1 MPSRITFLI
10 AALLFCP
17 ALALAGS
24 PVPEQDPPGRDAAL
38 PLALEQGRDLARPAE
53 PGVDDPAGDQDGDG
67 VENGSD
73 NCYYEP
79 NGSQLDT
86 DGDGV
91 GDACDP
97 YPEGGPLALDA
108 PVLLPEP
115 DADGNTDHYTF
126 DIGTDSQGRI
136 FVLLASFDFASGLN
150 ENLWLTRSIDG
161 GLTWEDPIQVNAAD
175 EVAWNSYADM
185 AVDDADNI
193 FVIWANAN
201 GKVRLV
207 RSSDNGQ
214 SLEPD
219 PLIET
224 SDGACPGGGTAVAA
238 HGGRVYAVWDT
249 ADSEGADCPDST
261 IVQRRSDDGGDSF
274 ADTEQVRGTGS
285 CFPELAVS
293 EADGTVYLS
302 YSDGDLSSNGFLA
315 VTTSTDFGVTYGAG
329 QAVLDGDVPG
339 NRIFFPAQIEE
350 GQASVVHTGWAEGFI
365 DNADDF
371 FEYLDIWADR
381 SLDGA
386 STFEGDQALTANEE
400 VRDASIQPGT
410 TNWDLVTLPDGS
422 VYRVLLNGNRDFGY
436 RPYYTLSSAG
446 ESYSPLEP
454 VDASG
459 PGFSAQPPVIEQT
472 SDGHTVFAYSLLEL
486 GTSSPYQPYLVS
498 TSSPKPGTVGGVA
511 DLRWVEGSKQEI
523 VWGAADGALSY
534 DVARG
539 DLGSLSSSEDLA
551 SASPFACDTW
561 QRNAVDAEEPAAASG
576 FYYLVRGRAGQTR
589 GSWGHEDRDQ
599 NMTACD

>member
-1 MPSRITFLI
+1 MSSRTAIFS
-10 AALLFCP
+10 AVLLVLP
-17 ALALAGS
+17 ALALAEG
-24 PVPEQDPPGRDAAL
+24 PAPEPTDPGRESAL
-38 PLALEQGRDLARPAE
+38 SHALDRGRELARPAG

-67 VENGSD
+67 VSNGSD

-79 NGSQLDT
+79 NASQTDT

-97 YPEGGPLALDA
+97 YPGGGPLTLDA

-136 FVLLASFDFASGLN
+136 FVLLASFDFAAGLN

-161 GLTWEDPIQVNAAD
+161 GLTWEAPIQVNAAD
-175 EVAWNSYADM
+175 GVAWNRYADM
-185 AVDDADNI
+185 TVDDADNI
-193 FVIWANAN
+193 FIIWANAN

-249 ADSEGADCPDST
+249 GDSTAADCPDST
-261 IVQRRSDDGGDSF
+261 IVQQRSEDGGDTFS
-274 ADTEQVRGTGS
+274 DTEQVRGTGS

-293 EADGTVYLS
+293 ESDGTVYLS
-302 YSDGDLSSNGFLA
+302 YSDGDLSANGFLA
-315 VTTSTDFGVTYGAG
+315 VSTSTDFGLTYGAG

-350 GQASVVHTGWAEGFI
+350 GQPSVVHTGWAEGFL
-365 DNADDF
+365 DSNDAY
-371 FEYLDIWADR
+371 EYLDIWADR
-381 SLDGA
+381 SLDGG
-386 STFEGDQALTANEE
+386 STFEADQALTSNAE
-400 VRDASIQPGT
+400 VRDPAIEPGT

-422 VYRVLLNGNRDFGY
+422 AYRVLLNGNRDFGY
-436 RPYYTLSSAG
+436 RPFYTLSSTG
-446 ESYSPLEP
+446 ETYSPLEAI
-454 VDASG
+454 DGRG

-472 SDGHTVFAYSLLEL
+472 SDGFTVFAYSLLEI
-486 GTSSPYQPYLVS
+486 GTSSPYQPYFVS
-498 TSSPKPGTVGGVA
+498 TSSPKPDTVGGID
-511 DLRWVEGSKQEI
+511 DLRWAEGSKQEL
-523 VWGAADGALSY
+523 VWGSADGALSY

-539 DLGSLSSSEDLA
+539 DLGTLNSAADLGA
-551 SASPFACDTW
+551 ASPFACDTW
-561 QRNAVDAEEPAAASG
+561 QRSVLDQEEPAVGGG
-576 FYYLVRGRAGQTR
+576 FYYLARGRAGQTR
-589 GSWGHEDRDQ
+589 GSWGHQDRDP